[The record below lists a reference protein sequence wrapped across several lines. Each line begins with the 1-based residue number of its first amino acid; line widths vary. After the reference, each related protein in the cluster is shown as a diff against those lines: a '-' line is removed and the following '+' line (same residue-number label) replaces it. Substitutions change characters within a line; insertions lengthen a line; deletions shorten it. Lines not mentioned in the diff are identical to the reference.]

1 MKLLLVEDEK
11 ELSKAVKKVLEIN
24 KYDVEVAYDGLE
36 ALELIEYGIY
46 DAIILD
52 IMMPKVDGITVV
64 KKMRQDKDNTPVLIL
79 TAKAEIDDRV
89 LGLDAGADDYL
100 TKPFAMKELLARI
113 RSITRRKGEVVES
126 YKLGNMELDSETF
139 ELCAASRVRLT
150 SKEYRLMEY
159 LIRNKNMLLSTEKI
173 LDNVWEYDTDVELNV
188 VWVFISSLRKKM
200 EQIKANYTI
209 KSVRGV
215 GYQLEEK
222 QTGETNDK

>member
-11 ELSKAVKKVLEIN
+11 ELSKAIKKVLEIN
-24 KYDVEVAYDGLE
+24 KYEVEVAYNGLE

-52 IMMPKVDGITVV
+52 VMMPKVDGITVV
-64 KKMRQDKDNTPVLIL
+64 KKMRKDNNNTPVLML

-113 RSITRRKGEVVES
+113 RSVTRRKGEVIDS
-126 YKLGNMELDSETF
+126 YKLGNMILDSETF
-139 ELCAASRVRLT
+139 ELCAEDNRVRLT
-150 SKEYRLMEY
+150 TKEYRLMEY
-159 LIRNKNMLLSTEKI
+159 LIRNKNVLLSTEKI

-200 EQIKANYTI
+200 EKIGADYTI
-209 KSVRGV
+209 KSIRGV
-215 GYQLEEK
+215 GYQLELRNSK
-222 QTGETNDK
+222 NGE

>member
-11 ELSKAVKKVLEIN
+11 ELSKVIKKVLEIN
-24 KYDVEVAYDGLE
+24 KYEVDTAYNGLE

-52 IMMPKVDGITVV
+52 IMMPKVDGLTVV
-64 KKMRQDKDNTPVLIL
+64 KKMRKAENNTPVLML
-79 TAKAEIDDRV
+79 TAKAETDDKV

-113 RSITRRKGEVVES
+113 RAITRRKGEVVDS
-126 YKLGNMELDSETF
+126 YKIGNTLLDSETF
-139 ELCAASRVRLT
+139 ELCASSRVRLT
-150 SKEYRLMEY
+150 TKEYRLMEY
-159 LIRNKNMLLSTEKI
+159 LIRNKNSLLSTEKI

-188 VWVFISSLRKKM
+188 VWVFISSLRKKL
-200 EQIKANYTI
+200 EKIHSEYTI

-215 GYQLEEK
+215 GYQLEKIEDEK
-222 QTGETNDK
+222 NE

>member
-11 ELSKAVKKVLEIN
+11 ELSKVIKKVLEIN
-24 KYDVEVAYDGLE
+24 KYDVEVAYNGQD
-36 ALELIEYGIY
+36 ALDLIEYGIY

-64 KKMRQDKDNTPVLIL
+64 KKMRENKNNTPVLIL
-79 TAKAEIDDRV
+79 TAKAEIDDKV

-113 RSITRRKGEVVES
+113 RSITRRKGEVIES
-126 YKLGNMELDSETF
+126 YKLGNMKLDSETF
-139 ELCAASRVRLT
+139 ELCAVSKVRLT
-150 SKEYRLMEY
+150 TKEYRLMEY

-173 LDNVWEYDTDVELNV
+173 LDSVWEYDTDVELNV

-200 EQIKANYTI
+200 EEIGADYTI

-215 GYQLEEK
+215 GYKLEVK
-222 QTGETNDK
+222 

>member
-11 ELSKAVKKVLEIN
+11 ELSKAIKKVLEVN

-79 TAKAEIDDRV
+79 TAKAELDDKV

-113 RSITRRKGEVVES
+113 RSITRRKGEVIES
-126 YKLGNMELDSETF
+126 YKLGNMKLDSETF
-139 ELCAASRVRLT
+139 ELCASSRVRLT
-150 SKEYRLMEY
+150 TKEYRLMEY

-173 LDNVWEYDTDVELNV
+173 LDSVWEYDTDVELNV

-200 EQIKANYTI
+200 EQIGANYTI

-222 QTGETNDK
+222 QTGE

>member
-11 ELSKAVKKVLEIN
+11 ELSKAIKKVLEIN
-24 KYDVEVAYDGLE
+24 KYEVDTAYNGLE

-52 IMMPKVDGITVV
+52 IMMPKVDGLTVV
-64 KKMRQDKDNTPVLIL
+64 KKMRKAENNTPVLML
-79 TAKAEIDDRV
+79 TAKAETDDKV

-113 RSITRRKGEVVES
+113 RAITRRKGEVVDS
-126 YKLGNMELDSETF
+126 YKIGNTLLDSETF
-139 ELCAASRVRLT
+139 ELCASSRVRLT
-150 SKEYRLMEY
+150 TKEYRLMEY
-159 LIRNKNMLLSTEKI
+159 LIRNKNSLLSTEKI

-188 VWVFISSLRKKM
+188 VWVFISSLRKKL
-200 EQIKANYTI
+200 EKIHSEYTI

-215 GYQLEEK
+215 GYQLEKIGDEK
-222 QTGETNDK
+222 DE

>member
-11 ELSKAVKKVLEIN
+11 ELSKAIKKVLEIN

-79 TAKAEIDDRV
+79 TAKAELDDKV

-113 RSITRRKGEVVES
+113 RSITRRKGEVIES
-126 YKLGNMELDSETF
+126 YKLGNMKLDSETF
-139 ELCAASRVRLT
+139 ELCASTRIRLT
-150 SKEYRLMEY
+150 TKEYRLMEY

-200 EQIKANYTI
+200 EQIGANYTI

-222 QTGETNDK
+222 QTGE

>member
-11 ELSKAVKKVLEIN
+11 ELSKAIKKVLEIN
-24 KYDVEVAYDGLE
+24 KYEVDTAYNGLE

-52 IMMPKVDGITVV
+52 IMMPKADGLTVV
-64 KKMRQDKDNTPVLIL
+64 KKMRKAENNTPVLML
-79 TAKAEIDDRV
+79 TAKAETDDKV

-113 RSITRRKGEVVES
+113 RAITRRKGEVVDS
-126 YKLGNMELDSETF
+126 YKIGNTLLDSETF
-139 ELCAASRVRLT
+139 ELCASSRVRLT
-150 SKEYRLMEY
+150 TKEYRLMEY
-159 LIRNKNMLLSTEKI
+159 LIRNKNSLLSTEKI

-188 VWVFISSLRKKM
+188 VWVFISSLRKKL
-200 EQIKANYTI
+200 EKIHSEYTI

-215 GYQLEEK
+215 GYQLEKIEDEK
-222 QTGETNDK
+222 NE

>member
-11 ELSKAVKKVLEIN
+11 ELSKAIKKVLEIN
-24 KYDVEVAYDGLE
+24 KYEVDTAYNGLE

-52 IMMPKVDGITVV
+52 IMMPKVDGLTVV
-64 KKMRQDKDNTPVLIL
+64 KKMRKAENNTPVLML
-79 TAKAEIDDRV
+79 TAKAETDDKV

-113 RSITRRKGEVVES
+113 RAITRRKGEVVDS
-126 YKLGNMELDSETF
+126 YKIGNTLLDSETF
-139 ELCAASRVRLT
+139 ELCASSRVRLT
-150 SKEYRLMEY
+150 TKEYRLMEY
-159 LIRNKNMLLSTEKI
+159 LIRNKNSLLSTEKI

-188 VWVFISSLRKKM
+188 VWVFISSLRKKL
-200 EQIKANYTI
+200 EKIHSEYTI

-215 GYQLEEK
+215 GYQLEKIEDEK
-222 QTGETNDK
+222 NE

>member
-11 ELSKAVKKVLEIN
+11 ELSKAIKKVLEIN
-24 KYDVEVAYDGLE
+24 KYEVDTAYNGLE

-52 IMMPKVDGITVV
+52 IMMPKVDGLTVV
-64 KKMRQDKDNTPVLIL
+64 KKMRKAENNTPVLML
-79 TAKAEIDDRV
+79 TAKAETDDKV

-113 RSITRRKGEVVES
+113 RAITRRKGEVVDS
-126 YKLGNMELDSETF
+126 YKIGNTLLDSETF
-139 ELCAASRVRLT
+139 ELCASSRVRLT
-150 SKEYRLMEY
+150 TKEYRLMEY
-159 LIRNKNMLLSTEKI
+159 LIRNKNSLLSTEKI

-188 VWVFISSLRKKM
+188 VWVFISSLRKKL
-200 EQIKANYTI
+200 EKIHSEYTI

-215 GYQLEEK
+215 GYQLEKIEEEK
-222 QTGETNDK
+222 DE

>member
-11 ELSKAVKKVLEIN
+11 ELSKVIKKVLEIN
-24 KYDVEVAYDGLE
+24 KYDVEVAYNGHD
-36 ALELIEYGIY
+36 ALDLIQYGIY

-64 KKMRQDKDNTPVLIL
+64 KKMRENKNNTPVLIL
-79 TAKAEIDDRV
+79 TAKAEIDDKV

-100 TKPFAMKELLARI
+100 TKPFVTRELLARI
-113 RSITRRKGEVVES
+113 RSITRRKGEVIES
-126 YKLGNMELDSETF
+126 YKLGNMKLDSETF
-139 ELCAASRVRLT
+139 ELCAVGKVRLT
-150 SKEYRLMEY
+150 TKEYRLMEY

-173 LDNVWEYDTDVELNV
+173 LDSVWEYDTDVELNV

-200 EQIKANYTI
+200 EEIGADYTI

-215 GYQLEEK
+215 GYKLEVK
-222 QTGETNDK
+222 

>member
-11 ELSKAVKKVLEIN
+11 ELSKAIKKVLEIN
-24 KYDVEVAYDGLE
+24 KYEVDTAYNGLE

-52 IMMPKVDGITVV
+52 IMMSKADGLTVV
-64 KKMRQDKDNTPVLIL
+64 KKMRKAENNTPVLML
-79 TAKAEIDDRV
+79 TAKAETDDKV

-113 RSITRRKGEVVES
+113 RAITRRKGEVVDS
-126 YKLGNMELDSETF
+126 YKIGNTLLDSETF
-139 ELCAASRVRLT
+139 ELCASSRVRLT
-150 SKEYRLMEY
+150 TKEYRLMEY
-159 LIRNKNMLLSTEKI
+159 LIRNKNSLLSTEKI

-188 VWVFISSLRKKM
+188 VWVFISSLRKKL
-200 EQIKANYTI
+200 EKIHSEYTI

-215 GYQLEEK
+215 GYQLEKIEDEK
-222 QTGETNDK
+222 NE

>member
-79 TAKAEIDDRV
+79 TAKAELDDKV

-113 RSITRRKGEVVES
+113 RSITRRKGEVIES
-126 YKLGNMELDSETF
+126 YKLGNMKLDSETF
-139 ELCAASRVRLT
+139 ELCASSRVRLT
-150 SKEYRLMEY
+150 TKEYRLMEY

-173 LDNVWEYDTDVELNV
+173 LDSVWEYDTDVELNV

-200 EQIKANYTI
+200 EKIGANYTI

-222 QTGETNDK
+222 QTGE

>member
-11 ELSKAVKKVLEIN
+11 ELSKAIKKVLEIN

-79 TAKAEIDDRV
+79 TAKAELDDKV

-113 RSITRRKGEVVES
+113 RSITRRKGEVIES
-126 YKLGNMELDSETF
+126 YKLGNMKLDSETF
-139 ELCAASRVRLT
+139 ELCASSRVRLT
-150 SKEYRLMEY
+150 TKEYRLMEY

-173 LDNVWEYDTDVELNV
+173 LDSVWEYDTDVELNV

-200 EQIKANYTI
+200 EQIGANYTI

-222 QTGETNDK
+222 QTGE